1 MNNIKKKN
9 SQKTKT
15 VFTKSQVEAISH
27 RKGHLQIIAC
37 PGSGKTEAV
46 SQRIAGMI
54 QEGIRPKSIAAFT
67 FTEKASEELKNRIR
81 GILEKD
87 CPDKSDIGEM
97 FVGTIHEF
105 CFQMIREIDPVYRT
119 YDVLDDAR
127 RIAFLA
133 KSQNFFAKVGLVKLK
148 NHHELRYYD
157 TINRFVSSTD
167 VMLMDNINS
176 NDLEDEIFA
185 ECFEKYLQVL
195 DEERYFDFST
205 IIYKFITEIMND
217 PQKQKIISEKIKHVV
232 LDEYQDV
239 NGQQELLLSLLSKN
253 ADSICVVGDD
263 DQCIYNWRGSNP
275 NLIASFKERYENNY
289 DITQVHLS
297 TNFRST
303 DAIIHTATSLIKNNT
318 NRLAKSMIQSKKM
331 KRKYESGDIIHKHFD
346 SEYDEESFVAQK
358 IQDLVGTDFIDKKNK
373 PYALSLG
380 DMSILVRTNLDGE
393 RMIRALE
400 RNGIDCVA
408 YNSNSVFDRT
418 EVRFAMDCIS
428 YVFSSRGFTVDNT
441 PKLEELAKIYS
452 IVFTKSKFKNADVK
466 KFVKRME
473 IIKKEG
479 DNILAKSPKD
489 YLGGLGLQEFYFRI
503 LNAMGAGD
511 FDFGDV
517 YHYNLAALSRAIS
530 DYETVWKRLRVKEI
544 TGFIYFVFAYARSH
558 YGDTQHDN
566 GTVIDAVKILTI
578 HKAKGLEFPVV
589 FLPKF
594 VQKRKPRS
602 QNIFVDSSL
611 YDFERYNGDDE
622 DRRRLY
628 YTAVTRSEKYLFI
641 TGSKRL
647 EGRKQDYLPNQFLE
661 EFDKKYISN
670 VTNVKIKNSGLEPRG
685 DDGSMFN
692 ASFTE
697 MSCYQRCPQD
707 YKFRHVMGY
716 NAGVPVT
723 FGYGINIHN
732 ILNYIHT
739 EYLKNKKIP
748 NTKEINII
756 FEKMFTMRYATEKIT
771 KNMIKAG
778 KKIIK
783 NYIKFHS
790 KNFER
795 ILDTEKKFEF
805 VINDTMITGVIDLL
819 TKTNENGEITHVDI
833 LDFKTEKE
841 DGIYSVDYEKQ
852 VRYYAI
858 GCLESLGLKPSKA
871 YIHNLNGDKI
881 KEIDISNDK
890 LIDIKKEIQN
900 QVSDIHLKKFNAKPE
915 ESTCQGCD
923 YKNVCSFKS

>member
-119 YDVLDDAR
+119 YDILDDAR

-303 DAIIHTATSLIKNNT
+303 DAIIHTATSLIENNT

-441 PKLEELAKIYS
+441 PKLEELAKMYS

-466 KFVKRME
+466 KFVKRMKV
-473 IIKKEG
+473 IKK
-479 DNILAKSPKD
+479 
-489 YLGGLGLQEFYFRI
+489 
-503 LNAMGAGD
+503 
-511 FDFGDV
+511 
-517 YHYNLAALSRAIS
+517 
-530 DYETVWKRLRVKEI
+530 
-544 TGFIYFVFAYARSH
+544 
-558 YGDTQHDN
+558 
-566 GTVIDAVKILTI
+566 
-578 HKAKGLEFPVV
+578 
-589 FLPKF
+589 
-594 VQKRKPRS
+594 
-602 QNIFVDSSL
+602 
-611 YDFERYNGDDE
+611 
-622 DRRRLY
+622 RR
-628 YTAVTRSEKYLFI
+628 
-641 TGSKRL
+641 G
-647 EGRKQDYLPNQFLE
+647 
-661 EFDKKYISN
+661 
-670 VTNVKIKNSGLEPRG
+670 
-685 DDGSMFN
+685 
-692 ASFTE
+692 
-697 MSCYQRCPQD
+697 
-707 YKFRHVMGY
+707 
-716 NAGVPVT
+716 
-723 FGYGINIHN
+723 
-732 ILNYIHT
+732 
-739 EYLKNKKIP
+739 
-748 NTKEINII
+748 
-756 FEKMFTMRYATEKIT
+756 
-771 KNMIKAG
+771 
-778 KKIIK
+778 
-783 NYIKFHS
+783 
-790 KNFER
+790 
-795 ILDTEKKFEF
+795 
-805 VINDTMITGVIDLL
+805 
-819 TKTNENGEITHVDI
+819 
-833 LDFKTEKE
+833 
-841 DGIYSVDYEKQ
+841 
-852 VRYYAI
+852 
-858 GCLESLGLKPSKA
+858 
-871 YIHNLNGDKI
+871 
-881 KEIDISNDK
+881 
-890 LIDIKKEIQN
+890 
-900 QVSDIHLKKFNAKPE
+900 
-915 ESTCQGCD
+915 
-923 YKNVCSFKS
+923 